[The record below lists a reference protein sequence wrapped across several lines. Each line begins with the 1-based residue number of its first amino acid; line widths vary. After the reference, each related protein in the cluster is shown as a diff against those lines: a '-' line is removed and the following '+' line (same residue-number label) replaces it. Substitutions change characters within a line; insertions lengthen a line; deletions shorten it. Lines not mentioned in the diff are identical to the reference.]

1 MSNKTEEQEIDLGNI
16 ISKLQ
21 HFFTETIPLF
31 IFKIWR
37 FFVKNIIIIGALF
50 IIGALL
56 GYFLDKKTKSYT
68 HEIIVFTNFGS
79 SDYLYSKINLID
91 AKKAENDKTFFSSMN
106 FVNIKDF
113 NKIEIEP
120 IIDIYKFV
128 KENPSNF
135 ELVKLMAEDG
145 NLNDI
150 IEKEITSKNYPF
162 HKIIVH
168 TKNKVSEKKGL
179 NSLLAYLNDSEYFK
193 AILVQEN
200 NNIKAK
206 LQLNDSTINQID
218 KIIDEFSNSVANN
231 QKSSQLIYYNENNQI
246 SDIINTKNGL
256 IAEQANNKIHLI
268 NTDKVIK
275 DISISSNMLNKKGIN
290 GKMKLLLPL
299 LFILFFIA
307 LKLWFSFIKKHQ
319 NKL

>member
-16 ISKLQ
+16 ISKFQ

-37 FFVKNIIIIGALF
+37 FFVKHIIIIGALF
-50 IIGALL
+50 IIGVLL

-91 AKKAENDKTFFSSMN
+91 AKKDENDKTFFSSMN